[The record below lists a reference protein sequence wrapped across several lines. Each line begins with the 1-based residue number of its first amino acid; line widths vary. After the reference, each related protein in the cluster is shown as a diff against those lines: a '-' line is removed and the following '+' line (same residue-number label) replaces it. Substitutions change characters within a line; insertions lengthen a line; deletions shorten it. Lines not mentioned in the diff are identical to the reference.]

1 MWELDNQEGWAVKN
15 WYFITLVYKENW
27 ALKGWC
33 FWTMVLEKTLESSL
47 DCKDI
52 QSVHPKADQSWVFIG
67 RTDVEAETPILW
79 PPDEKNWVIWKD
91 PDAGKDWRQEEKGWQ
106 RTRWLDDITD
116 SMDMNLGELRDLMD
130 REALCAVVHGI
141 AKSQTRL
148 SNWTELNW
156 IVMLQKTL

>member
-1 MWELDNQEGWAVKN
+1 MWELNNQEGWAVKN

-67 RTDVEAETPILW
+67 RTDVEAETPIRW

-106 RTRWLDDITD
+106 RARWLDDITD
-116 SMDMNLGELRDLMD
+116 SMDMNLGELQDLMD